1 MNIIGNGVDIIE
13 NKRIASSLKL
23 KGFVSRIFTKN
34 EIIQSKKIKNKTNYF
49 AKRFAAK
56 EAFIKAIGIGFRNN
70 INFKDIEIK
79 NNRKG
84 KPLINISKNIK
95 KYDGFIALGC
105 VIKGE
110 TPHFD
115 FISKAATDAIMK
127 LSIDNKKPIGN
138 GIITCLNRDQAV
150 VRSKSKGQE
159 AANAVLSV
167 LKNF

>member
-23 KGFVSRIFTKN
+23 KGFASRIFTKN

-56 EAFIKAIGIGFRNN
+56 EAFIKAIGIGFRNK

-84 KPLINISKNIK
+84 KPLLNISKNIK
-95 KYDGFIALGC
+95 NFI
-105 VIKGE
+105 K
-110 TPHFD
+110 
-115 FISKAATDAIMK
+115 
-127 LSIDNKKPIGN
+127 
-138 GIITCLNRDQAV
+138 
-150 VRSKSKGQE
+150 
-159 AANAVLSV
+159 
-167 LKNF
+167 KNFKINKYNIFLSLSDEKKHSIAFVIINKIK

>member
-23 KGFVSRIFTKN
+23 KGFASRIFTKN

-84 KPLINISKNIK
+84 KPLLNISKNIK
-95 KYDGFIALGC
+95 NFI
-105 VIKGE
+105 K
-110 TPHFD
+110 
-115 FISKAATDAIMK
+115 
-127 LSIDNKKPIGN
+127 
-138 GIITCLNRDQAV
+138 
-150 VRSKSKGQE
+150 
-159 AANAVLSV
+159 
-167 LKNF
+167 KNFKINKYNIFLSLSDEKKHSIAFVIINKIK

>member
-84 KPLINISKNIK
+84 KPLLNISKNIK
-95 KYDGFIALGC
+95 NFIKKKFKINKYNIFLSLSDEKKHSIAF
-105 VIKGE
+105 VI
-110 TPHFD
+110 
-115 FISKAATDAIMK
+115 I
-127 LSIDNKKPIGN
+127 NKIK
-138 GIITCLNRDQAV
+138 
-150 VRSKSKGQE
+150 
-159 AANAVLSV
+159 
-167 LKNF
+167 